1 MKDWFKKLYTRFFA
15 WVARIPHDKL
25 LHFAFGA
32 TLTAILAMFPFELTR
47 NAGFFLVIL
56 ISILKEGADD
66 FVNGKG
72 SGDVYDV
79 FAAGAG
85 ALLVAVAVYL
95 TEYVPF

>member
-1 MKDWFKKLYTRFFA
+1 MMDWFKKMYLEFFA
-15 WVARIPHDKL
+15 WVAGIPHDKL

-32 TLTAILAMFPFELTR
+32 TLTAILAMFPFEVTR
-47 NAGFFLVIL
+47 NAGFFLAIF

-79 FAAGAG
+79 FATGAG
-85 ALLVAVAVYL
+85 AILVAAAVYL